1 MRIVAPLRRLS
12 SAALPPSPFPILTS
26 VSSVRSW
33 RSEQKE
39 RGKRVGFVP
48 TMGALHKGH
57 LDLVNASLQK
67 TDSTVVSIFVNP
79 SQFAP
84 HEDLSTY
91 PRTLNSDV
99 SALSSLSLPS
109 STTYKDNF
117 ALFLP
122 PVSEMYPTGIVQDVS
137 QQRGAFVEVSGLQSV
152 LEGWTRPTFFRGV
165 ATVVTKL
172 FNIVTPDTA
181 FFGQK
186 DIQQALLLRRMLKD
200 LHFSYPTPERL
211 VICPTTREGDG
222 LAMSSRNAY
231 LSPAERKHATILH
244 RALRRGEAEI
254 AALKQVGLQDARR
267 VKSIMENC
275 IEEGVQAAATD
286 GVSAKRDYVAVC
298 GRELDD
304 LTEETEKDA
313 RGEDSRAVVLVGA
326 IWVGKTRLI
335 DNLVVGWNLNAAS

>member
-1 MRIVAPLRRLS
+1 
-12 SAALPPSPFPILTS
+12 
-26 VSSVRSW
+26 
-33 RSEQKE
+33 
-39 RGKRVGFVP
+39 
-48 TMGALHKGH
+48 
-57 LDLVNASLQK
+57 
-67 TDSTVVSIFVNP
+67 
-79 SQFAP
+79 
-84 HEDLSTY
+84 
-91 PRTLNSDV
+91 
-99 SALSSLSLPS
+99 
-109 STTYKDNF
+109 
-117 ALFLP
+117 
-122 PVSEMYPTGIVQDVS
+122 MYPTGIVQDVS

-172 FNIVTPDTA
+172 FNIVTPDMA

-186 DIQQALLLRRMLKD
+186 DIQQALLLR
-200 LHFSYPTPERL
+200 P
-211 VICPTTREGDG
+211 
-222 LAMSSRNAY
+222 
-231 LSPAERKHATILH
+231 
-244 RALRRGEAEI
+244 LRRGEAEI

-298 GRELDD
+298 GKELDD